1 MEKVFEIQ
9 RIKQEKRNLPVRF
22 LKDYQEGKI
31 TIRSPKDVSKLAI
44 NIIGDED
51 REVFLVIGLNIK
63 NEVVAVHRCHIGSL
77 NASIVSPREVFKMAI
92 LNNCGAIIVAHNH
105 PSFSCSPSQEDL
117 DVTKRLVEC
126 GSIMGIDLLDHLIVN
141 ENSFVSLKEKGYI

>member
-1 MEKVFEIQ
+1 MEKVFEIL
-9 RIKQEKRNLPVRF
+9 RIKQEKRKLPVRF
-22 LKDYQEGKI
+22 LKEYQEGKI
-31 TIRSPKDVSKLAI
+31 TIRSPRDVSKLAI

-51 REVFLVIGLNIK
+51 REVFLVMGLNIK

-77 NASIVSPREVFKMAI
+77 NASIVSPREIFKMAI

-105 PSFSCSPSQEDL
+105 PSNNCSPSKEDL

-126 GSIMGIDLLDHLIVN
+126 GSIMGIDLLDHLIVS
-141 ENSFVSLKEKGYI
+141 ENSFISLKEKGYI